1 MSASLLLQG
10 CARLSLII
18 EVTHDPTVLMCMQA
32 ARPRAIVDLIRS
44 AEDFRIDLGK
54 EGGAVPQPR
63 KCERC
68 GYICS
73 QAVCKACLLLEGLN
87 KGLPS
92 MGISRP
98 RQVNNRAAA
107 KSAALAVKKQG
118 GSVCQGDGAVVEE
131 MPVRGHQPCKGD
143 GVGNRG
149 ARQGGCCGEKMSC
162 GGDQQLAARIADVQD
177 TMDHLVQEDEDSQTQ
192 SAQLVNAAQQSGHA
206 NGHADSARGAT
217 SHDTFNV
224 TDGAQVCDYGQQGL
238 QSGQP
243 QLTDS
248 RGLQSGQARTNGKAE
263 LKSLSKLDLAAKQPM
278 HVHGKQYENNLR
290 EVEAHPSAR
299 HRPLRADFDTSW

>member
-1 MSASLLLQG
+1 MSLFCL
-10 CARLSLII
+10 
-18 EVTHDPTVLMCMQA
+18 QA

-54 EGGAVPQPR
+54 EGNVPQPR
-63 KCERC
+63 KCDRC

-107 KSAALAVKKQG
+107 KSAAAAVRQQSG
-118 GSVCQGDGAVVEE
+118 CNCQSGAVGGEAINGNE
-131 MPVRGHQPCKGD
+131 SQHMHNCTRHEAASSEYCGNWEC
-143 GVGNRG
+143 GV
-149 ARQGGCCGEKMSC
+149 S
-162 GGDQQLAARIADVQD
+162 QQRVVDIAVLPD
-177 TMDHLVQEDEDSQTQ
+177 TVDHLVHEDIDSQTVPANLAREDQQ
-192 SAQLVNAAQQSGHA
+192 SQQVDGAEDIGSKEANAKAALSNCSGQQIAQLTQSQ
-206 NGHADSARGAT
+206 T
-217 SHDTFNV
+217 SHVKALNIEYT
-224 TDGAQVCDYGQQGL
+224 Q
-238 QSGQP
+238 
-243 QLTDS
+243 
-248 RGLQSGQARTNGKAE
+248 TNGSAE
-263 LKSLSKLDLAAKQPM
+263 ITGSSPDLVPLRL
-278 HVHGKQYENNLR
+278 HGKQYESNLR

>member
-1 MSASLLLQG
+1 
-10 CARLSLII
+10 
-18 EVTHDPTVLMCMQA
+18 MQA

-54 EGGAVPQPR
+54 EGNVPQPR
-63 KCERC
+63 KCDRC

-107 KSAALAVKKQG
+107 KSAADAVRQHSACSCREG
-118 GSVCQGDGAVVEE
+118 AAGSDSVNGSESQHMYDCVSHEAVGSE
-131 MPVRGHQPCKGD
+131 
-143 GVGNRG
+143 
-149 ARQGGCCGEKMSC
+149 CCGNGEC
-162 GGDQQLAARIADVQD
+162 GVSQQRVVDIAVLPD
-177 TMDHLVQEDEDSQTQ
+177 TVDHLVQEDEDNQTVPAHL
-192 SAQLVNAAQQSGHA
+192 SRGDQQSQQVNSQVDGAEDVWSKEA
-206 NGHADSARGAT
+206 NAKAALSNGQQLTRLQT
-217 SHDTFNV
+217 SHVRTSNV
-224 TDGAQVCDYGQQGL
+224 
-238 QSGQP
+238 
-243 QLTDS
+243 DS
-248 RGLQSGQARTNGKAE
+248 IQTNGSVE
-263 LKSLSKLDLAAKQPM
+263 TTGSRPDLVPLRL
-278 HVHGKQYENNLR
+278 HGKQYESNLR